1 MKRFKLVLLAI
12 FLLGNIDQG
21 NCQNV
26 GIGLSGL
33 YNVQTESFGAGAR
46 VVLFPDNVMSLTPQV
61 SYYFPFN
68 KITEWTVGAALDYK
82 FLYRNKYYAY
92 ALVHGGYNRWSNYD
106 ESLMKDAEP
115 NNWNLEGGIGITTT
129 HCLRPFAEYRYNL
142 KFQETH
148 FNVGLLLVLGCRGG
162 RGEDCP
168 VYKD

>member
-1 MKRFKLVLLAI
+1 MIRKAAVLFIFCMCFSFMKTYA
-12 FLLGNIDQG
+12 
-21 NCQNV
+21 QNV

-46 VVLFPDNVMSLTPQV
+46 VTLFPDNVMSLTPQV

-68 KITEWTVGAALDYK
+68 NIHEWTIGAALDYK
-82 FLYRNKYYAY
+82 FLYRNKYYMY
-92 ALVHGGYNRWSNYD
+92 ALVHGGYNRWINYN
-106 ESLMKDAEP
+106 ESLMKDAEL
-115 NNWNLEGGIGITTT
+115 NNWNCEGGIGITTT
-129 HCLRPFAEYRYNL
+129 NCLRPFAEYRYNL

>member
-1 MKRFKLVLLAI
+1 MNRLSITLFI
-12 FLLGNIDQG
+12 FLIGFTATKSYS
-21 NCQNV
+21 QNT

-46 VVLFPDNVMSLTPQV
+46 VILFPDNVVSLTPQV
-61 SYYFPFN
+61 SYYFASN
-68 KITEWTVGAALDYK
+68 NITEWTVGAALDYK

-106 ESLMKDAEP
+106 ESLMKDAQL
-115 NNWNLEGGIGITTT
+115 NNWNLEGGVGITTT
-129 HCLRPFAEYRYNL
+129 RCLRPFAEYRYNL

-148 FNVGLLLVLGCRGG
+148 FNVGLILVLGCRGG

-168 VYKD
+168 VYQD